1 MEIEKIILDFVR
13 SKKKNL
19 EIAGLRGLAKTGENE
34 WGFRFTYREGD
45 FITLSD
51 FFKVKLEGIN
61 KIPIFVGTEKNIKKN
76 KKTIKQS

>member
-1 MEIEKIILDFVR
+1 MEIEKIILDFVK

-34 WGFRFTYREGD
+34 WGFRFTYRDGN

-61 KIPIFVGTEKNIKKN
+61 KIPSFVGRKKYVR
-76 KKTIKQS
+76 KKKDTVKQS